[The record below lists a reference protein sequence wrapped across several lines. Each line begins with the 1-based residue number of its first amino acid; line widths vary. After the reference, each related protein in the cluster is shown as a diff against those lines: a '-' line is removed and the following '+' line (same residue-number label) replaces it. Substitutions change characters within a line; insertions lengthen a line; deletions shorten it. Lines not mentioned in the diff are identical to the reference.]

1 LTPRT
6 RGVDLRLEGDKVA
19 SRTKKARPAK
29 NGRAV
34 QAPTRQQP
42 GSSRP
47 WLSALAGAGAVAVLA
62 LLVGVAVTR
71 SNGGSGTPTAPRV
84 APGLPDTP
92 DYHSLVVS
100 PTNAKA
106 LLLGTHYGLYRSTD
120 GGRTWA
126 SDALGGQDAMN
137 LVRPSGQT
145 LWVAGHM
152 VLAKS
157 VDGGKTWR
165 DVRPAGLPG
174 LDVHGFASD
183 PRNSRTLYAAI
194 AGTGLY
200 RSTDGGNSF
209 SVVSTDVGPAVM
221 ALAVMRDGRIL
232 AGDMQRGL
240 MISRDGGRTWAR
252 NLRAQLMGVAL
263 NPTDPKR
270 ILASGPGVS
279 LSTNGGG
286 NWKRVLDIPYGG
298 GGPVAWS
305 QSNPKIAYVVG
316 FDRTLYRSTD
326 SGLTWRAVG

>member
-1 LTPRT
+1 M
-6 RGVDLRLEGDKVA
+6 A

-29 NGRAV
+29 KGRAV

-42 GSSRP
+42 RSSRP
-47 WLSALAGAGAVAVLA
+47 WLSALAGAGAFAVVALI
-62 LLVGVAVTR
+62 VGVAVTR

-120 GGRTWA
+120 GG
-126 SDALGGQDAMN
+126 
-137 LVRPSGQT
+137 
-145 LWVAGHM
+145 
-152 VLAKS
+152 
-157 VDGGKTWR
+157 
-165 DVRPAGLPG
+165 
-174 LDVHGFASD
+174 
-183 PRNSRTLYAAI
+183 
-194 AGTGLY
+194 
-200 RSTDGGNSF
+200 NSF

-221 ALAVMRDGRIL
+221 ALVVMRDGRIL
-232 AGDMQRGL
+232 AGDMQQGL

-252 NLRAQLMGVAL
+252 NLRAQLMGLAL

-286 NWKRVLDIPYGG
+286 NWKRVLDIPDG

-316 FDRTLYRSTD
+316 FDRTLYRSID
-326 SGLTWRAVG
+326 SGQTWSAVG

>member
-1 LTPRT
+1 M
-6 RGVDLRLEGDKVA
+6 A

-29 NGRAV
+29 KGRAV
-34 QAPTRQQP
+34 QGPTRHQP
-42 GSSRP
+42 GSSRH
-47 WLSALAGAGAVAVLA
+47 WGWALDGAAAVAAIAVI
-62 LLVGVAVTR
+62 VGVAVTR
-71 SNGGSGTPTAPRV
+71 SNGGSGTPTTPEV
-84 APGLPDTP
+84 AVGLPDTP
-92 DYHSLVVS
+92 HYHSLMVS
-100 PTNAKA
+100 PTNANA
-106 LLLGTHYGLYRSTD
+106 LLLGTHYGLFRSTD

-137 LVRPSGQT
+137 LVRPGGQT

-165 DVRPAGLPG
+165 DVRPTGLPG
-174 LDVHGFASD
+174 LDVHGFAAD

-200 RSTDGGNSF
+200 RSTDGGSSF

-232 AGDMQRGL
+232 AGDMQQGL

-252 NLRAQLMGVAL
+252 NLRAQLMGLAL

-286 NWKRVLDIPYGG
+286 NWKRVLDIPDG

-305 QSNPKIAYVVG
+305 QSNPRIAYVVG

-326 SGLTWRAVG
+326 SGQTWSAVG

>member
-1 LTPRT
+1 M
-6 RGVDLRLEGDKVA
+6 
-19 SRTKKARPAK
+19 
-29 NGRAV
+29 GRK
-34 QAPTRQQP
+34 P

-47 WLSALAGAGAVAVLA
+47 WLWVLAGAGAVAAVA
-62 LLVGVAVTR
+62 LIVGVAVTR
-71 SNGGSGTPTAPRV
+71 SNGGPGTPAVP
-84 APGLPDTP
+84 AIAAGLPDTP
-92 DYHSLVVS
+92 DYHSLMVS

-137 LVRPSGQT
+137 LVRPGGQT

-165 DVRPAGLPG
+165 DVRPIGLPG

-183 PRNSRTLYAAI
+183 PRNSQTLYAAI

-232 AGDMQRGL
+232 AGDMQQGL
-240 MISRDGGRTWAR
+240 MISRDGGRTWTR
-252 NLRAQLMGVAL
+252 NLRAQLMSLAL
-263 NPTDPKR
+263 NPTESRR

-279 LSTNGGG
+279 LSTDGGDT
-286 NWKRVLDIPYGG
+286 WKRVLDIPDG

-305 QSNPKIAYVVG
+305 RSNPKIAYVVG

-326 SGLTWRAVG
+326 SGRTWRAVG

>member
-1 LTPRT
+1 M
-6 RGVDLRLEGDKVA
+6 A

-71 SNGGSGTPTAPRV
+71 SNGGSGAPTAPRV

-232 AGDMQRGL
+232 AGDMQQGL

-252 NLRAQLMGVAL
+252 NLRAQLMGLAL

-286 NWKRVLDIPYGG
+286 NWKRVLDIPDG

-326 SGLTWRAVG
+326 SGRTWSAVG

>member
-1 LTPRT
+1 M
-6 RGVDLRLEGDKVA
+6 A

-29 NGRAV
+29 KGRAV
-34 QAPTRQQP
+34 QAPTRQKP

-47 WLSALAGAGAVAVLA
+47 WLWALAGAGAVAVVA
-62 LLVGVAVTR
+62 LIVGVAVTR
-71 SNGGSGTPTAPRV
+71 SNNGSGTPTAPEV
-84 APGLPDTP
+84 AAGLPDTP
-92 DYHSLVVS
+92 DYHSLMVS

-106 LLLGTHYGLYRSTD
+106 LLLGTHYGLFRSTD

-137 LVRPSGQT
+137 LVRPGGET

-157 VDGGKTWR
+157 VDGGKTWS

-174 LDVHGFASD
+174 FDVHGFASD

-232 AGDMQRGL
+232 AGDMQQGL
-240 MISRDGGRTWAR
+240 MISRDGGKTWAR
-252 NLRAQLMGVAL
+252 NLRAQLMGLAL
-263 NPTDPKR
+263 NPTDSKR

-286 NWKRVLDIPYGG
+286 NWKRVLNIPDG

-305 QSNPKIAYVVG
+305 QSNPKVAYVVG

-326 SGLTWRAVG
+326 SGQTWSAVG

>member
-1 LTPRT
+1 M
-6 RGVDLRLEGDKVA
+6 A
-19 SRTKKARPAK
+19 SRSKKARPAK
-29 NGRAV
+29 KGRAV
-34 QAPTRQQP
+34 QAPARRQRA
-42 GSSRP
+42 SSRP
-47 WLSALAGAGAVAVLA
+47 WLWALAGAGAVTVVALVVGIAVM
-62 LLVGVAVTR
+62 R
-71 SNGGSGTPTAPRV
+71 SNGGSGTPTAPEV
-84 APGLPDTP
+84 AGGLPDTP
-92 DYHSLVVS
+92 DYHSLMVS

-106 LLLGTHYGLYRSTD
+106 LLLGTHNGLFRSTD

-137 LVRPSGQT
+137 LVRPGGQT

-157 VDGGKTWR
+157 VDSGQTWN
-165 DVRPAGLPG
+165 DVRPTGLPG
-174 LDVHGFASD
+174 LDVHGFAAD

-194 AGTGLY
+194 AGRGLY

-232 AGDMQRGL
+232 AGDMRQGL
-240 MISRDGGRTWAR
+240 MISRDGGRTWTR
-252 NLRAQLMGVAL
+252 NLRAQLMGLAL

-286 NWKRVLDIPYGG
+286 TWKRVLDIPDG

-316 FDRTLYRSTD
+316 FDRTLYRSND
-326 SGLTWRAVG
+326 SGQTWSAVG